1 MKKLLKAISKCTSRT
16 DVIPLLKEAGCF
28 YRVCEVGVREGKH
41 LKHMYDNNPGLL
53 VGVDIWKDDGVL
65 SHNDMALTNEYLENC
80 HRELVKWTDGKTVE
94 LVRKYSVDAAADYP
108 DEYFDYVHID
118 ADHTYDAVLA
128 DLNAWWPKV
137 KVGGV
142 ISGHDYIANKTLKSG
157 VTFGVIEA
165 VAEFR
170 KQNGNPPMAVTAEK
184 KASFFMIKENHDA

>member
-1 MKKLLKAISKCTSRT
+1 
-16 DVIPLLKEAGCF
+16 
-28 YRVCEVGVREGKH
+28 
-41 LKHMYDNNPGLL
+41 MYDNNPGLL